1 MRIAQVIVDVPTSQV
16 NQTFDYSIPE
26 KYQEILSVG
35 MRVTVPFGPRKI
47 MGFVVG
53 ISDHSTFDNLKNISN
68 VLDIIPVLTEE
79 LIDLGKWLAE
89 DTVSFYITAYQA
101 MLPQVLKA
109 EYQKELE
116 RLTEAELTPELE
128 QLFAGRD
135 FISYEEFTASLIS
148 YRQLQ
153 KAIQAGDITVKYLVK
168 SRITKKR
175 VTMVSP
181 KKTAHLIEE
190 AIVDLPK
197 NARKQRLVLEYFLDN
212 PKEIE
217 QNELLKRIDTTQ
229 STIKALSDKN
239 LLKTDRVAVYRNP
252 YDDKAFKKTLPLTLT
267 EQQEMAISPIKEK
280 IMTNEHD
287 VFLLHGITGSG
298 KTEIYLQAIQDVI
311 KKGQEAIVL
320 VPEISLTP
328 QMVNRFKG
336 RFGSNVAVLH
346 SALSSGE
353 KYDEWLKVQRKE
365 VKVVVGARS
374 AVFAPF
380 ENIGIIIIDE
390 EHENSYKQEDQ
401 PRYHARDVAIKRG
414 KYYNCPV
421 ILGSATPALESFA
434 RAKKGVYQLAVLDK
448 RTNNKDMPAVE
459 IVDMRKELHAGNR
472 SMFSRVLKEKIENK
486 LKRKEQIVLLLN
498 RRGYSTFVMCRDC
511 GHVKECPHCDIALTY
526 HKNSHRLKC
535 HYCSYEEPMPV
546 VCPECQS
553 DLIRYFGT
561 GTQRIEEALTKL
573 IPEARVIRMDVDT
586 TRRKGAHEK
595 LLNNFSSGEAD
606 ILLGTQMI
614 AKGLDFENVTLV
626 GVLTADS
633 MLHLPDFRSSEKTF
647 QLLTQV
653 SGRAGRHEL
662 PGEVIVQT
670 YTPDHYSIELAS
682 HYDYNQF
689 FQSEM
694 SIRKTFRYP
703 PYVFLVLLTVSH
715 NNKVKV
721 IQVTQEIVQML
732 RQDLS
737 DDSTV
742 LGPSP
747 SPIARMKDRYRY
759 QCIVKY
765 KKEPGLRTC
774 IRKILKRYRSDM
786 RKDDLMI
793 TVDMQPYQLM

>member
-26 KYQEILSVG
+26 NFQEILSVG
-35 MRVTVPFGPRKI
+35 MRVIVPFGPRKI

-53 ISDHSTFDNLKNISN
+53 ISDHSTFDKLKNVN
-68 VLDIIPVLTEE
+68 DVLDITPVLTEE

-153 KAIQAGDITVKYLVK
+153 KAIQAGDISVKYLVK
-168 SRITKKR
+168 SKISKKR

-181 KKTAHLIEE
+181 RKEAHLIEE
-190 AIVDLPK
+190 ALVDLPK
-197 NARKQRLVLEYFLDN
+197 NARKQRLVLEFFLDN

-217 QNELLKRIDTTQ
+217 QNELLKRLDTTQ
-229 STIKALSDKN
+229 STIRALVDKH

-252 YDDKAFKKTLPLTLT
+252 YDDKVFKKTLPLTLT

-311 KKGQEAIVL
+311 KKGKEAIVL

-421 ILGSATPALESFA
+421 VLGSATPTLESFA

-448 RTNNKDMPAVE
+448 RTNNMEMPAVE

-486 LKRKEQIVLLLN
+486 LEQKEQIVLLLN

-586 TRRKGAHEK
+586 TRRKGAHER
-595 LLNNFSSGEAD
+595 LLNKFSSGEAD

-682 HYDYNQF
+682 QYDYNQF

-694 SIRKTFRYP
+694 NIRKTFRYP

-715 NNKVKV
+715 KNQVKV

-737 DDSTV
+737 DDSTI

-774 IRKILKRYRSDM
+774 IRKILKQYRSDM